1 MRSIVREFWILL
13 VLIYIVLGISIT
25 RASERPLD
33 RSADL
38 VSEIRIAEA
47 LPILRAEMLKAPGPV
62 KVPLSVSI
70 VYLQRGEENR
80 AIAALEKALA
90 LEK

>member
-13 VLIYIVLGISIT
+13 VLIYVVLGFSIM

-33 RSADL
+33 RSVDL

-47 LPILRAEMLKAPGPV
+47 LPFMRAEMKKAPGPV
-62 KVPLSVSI
+62 KVPLSLSI
-70 VYLQRGEENR
+70 VYLQRNEENR
-80 AIAALEKALA
+80 AVAALEKALA